1 MTRLQDFLNSPIP
14 NVSKLAR
21 APKQGDLFGIELEC
35 EGRNVD
41 WDGSDLNLVK
51 DWAPDTDGSLRDNH
65 GSSCEWVFNGPVKYN
80 TSIERISTLFKY
92 FEKRKAKLVC
102 SNRTSTHVHFNMG
115 DKNAY
120 QLVNMFILFTILED
134 LLDRYCG
141 EDRRGN
147 LFCLSSRHAEEQVQW
162 ISDAVF
168 NKQNFGAFREDF
180 RYCSL
185 NLAAINKFGT
195 VEFRAMRGLD
205 TEEDIVSWL
214 NILNE
219 FCGYACYTMKNPVHM
234 IEAISVKT
242 PLGFVKEVFS
252 EENFILLTKGIDEH
266 EINASIYEGLRLV
279 QMMCYRIGTEFD
291 QVRLRGRDFWASFG
305 GDSEPE
311 LDVDP
316 ALFAGGGQVAGGP
329 RRGARLV
336 QPPVFNPFN
345 RPRGEPGADVGMN
358 MEQFLQQDRQAR
370 VAERWGDA
378 AQQLRNAPRPVRI
391 IDENEVRPRMKAI
404 KVRPARDPFEPEFDR
419 PIPPEADEA

>member
-1 MTRLQDFLNSPIP
+1 MTKLQDFLNSPIP
-14 NVSKLAR
+14 NVSKMLK

-41 WDGSDLNLVK
+41 WDGSDAALVK
-51 DWAPDTDGSLRDNH
+51 DWAPHADGSLRNHH
-65 GSSCEWVFNGPVKYN
+65 GSSCEWVFNGPVGYK
-80 TSIERISTLFKY
+80 TSLLRIEKLFKY
-92 FEKRKAKLVC
+92 FEQRKAKLVC

-115 DKNAY
+115 DKNVY

-147 LFCLSSRHAEEQVQW
+147 LFCLSSRHAEEQVAW

-168 NKQNFGAFREDF
+168 NRQNFAAFREDF

-205 TEEDIVSWL
+205 TQESIVAWL
-214 NILNE
+214 SIINE
-219 FCGYACYTMKNPVHM
+219 FCDYACYTMRNPVDL

-242 PLGFVKEVFS
+242 PLGFIKEVFS
-252 EENFILLTKGIDEH
+252 KDNFTLLTKGIDEH
-266 EINASIYEGLRLV
+266 EVNASVYEGLRLV

-305 GDSEPE
+305 GDPEPE
-311 LDVDP
+311 PDVDP
-316 ALFAGGGQVAGGP
+316 GLLAGGVQLAGGGRNRRAAPPPHNFQQMYDQERARAAAAIRRREQIREAGEI
-329 RRGARLV
+329 
-336 QPPVFNPFN
+336 PVPAAPAVPHEPDA
-345 RPRGEPGADVGMN
+345 PRGRKMVAK
-358 MEQFLQQDRQAR
+358 AR
-370 VAERWGDA
+370 APMF
-378 AQQLRNAPRPVRI
+378 APRFEELLV
-391 IDENEVRPRMKAI
+391 N
-404 KVRPARDPFEPEFDR
+404 FEPL
-419 PIPPEADEA
+419 PEDDDVRDDF